1 MSTKAQIKAN
11 QQNAQKSTGPQ
22 TDQGKATVSQN
33 AIKHGLFTDS
43 VIKGENQADYEAFH
57 DNFLAELFPVGMVE
71 TMLAERLISL
81 WWRLRRAER
90 MQNQAIDSMIENQ
103 IDNPMAKRFNM
114 IKCHAKGIK
123 LGDPRYVIGHLQ
135 LGRIGTSDWSDSRVL
150 DRMML
155 YERRIESS
163 MTRIMN
169 ELKKQQIM
177 RRIEQQDADEQYE
190 PSPSL
195 RDEAD
200 TRRPAEKKVDLKKQN
215 QSRPSDGNPKSE
227 YLNPKQVTKDAIL
240 KKQTQYAPAKY
251 DAKSYLEGYYENNP
265 AGRIEENKAKQSQS
279 PAHEQNKGAGKSEKS
294 LTAATG

>member
-22 TDQGKATVSQN
+22 TDEGKKVVSQN

-43 VIKGENQADYEAFH
+43 VIKGESQAEYEAFH
-57 DNFLAELFPVGMVE
+57 DQFLAELFPVGMVE
-71 TMLAERLISL
+71 SMLAERLISL

-114 IKCHAKGIK
+114 IKWHAKGVK
-123 LGDPRYVIGHLQ
+123 LGDSRYVIDHLQ
-135 LGRIGTSDWSDSRVL
+135 LGKIASNDWADSRVL

-163 MTRIMN
+163 ITRIMN

-177 RRIEQQDADEQYE
+177 RRIEQQDEDEQYE

-195 RDEAD
+195 RDEAA
-200 TRRPAEKKVDLKKQN
+200 TPKVEKKGD
-215 QSRPSDGNPKSE
+215 
-227 YLNPKQVTKDAIL
+227 L
-240 KKQTQYAPAKY
+240 KKQTQFAPAEMVATSFLKRDY
-251 DAKSYLEGYYENNP
+251 DKTPVHGT
-265 AGRIEENKAKQSQS
+265 GENKAKRSQS
-279 PAHEQNKGAGKSEKS
+279 VRPLDVGEELPDCSKTVSRVRIG
-294 LTAATG
+294 

>member
-1 MSTKAQIKAN
+1 MSTKEQIKAN
-11 QQNAQKSTGPQ
+11 QKNAQKSTGPQ

-33 AIKHGLFTDS
+33 AVKHGLFTDS
-43 VIKGENQADYEAFH
+43 VIKGEDPADYEAFH

-177 RRIEQQDADEQYE
+177 RRIEQQDEDEQYE

-195 RDEAD
+195 RDEAA
-200 TRRPAEKKVDLKKQN
+200 TESVEKKGD
-215 QSRPSDGNPKSE
+215 
-227 YLNPKQVTKDAIL
+227 L
-240 KKQTQYAPAKY
+240 KKQTQYIPAEMG
-251 DAKSYLEGYYENNP
+251 AKSYIKGEYENNP
-265 AGRIEENKAKQSQS
+265 ADRIGENKAKQSQS
-279 PAHEQNKGAGKSEKS
+279 STPAQTEGAGKREKS
-294 LTAATG
+294 LAAATG